1 MTRQEYY
8 DEYDDHVK
16 LDLGQKHRLEHL
28 VNEIVV
34 LLRNAGISHSGRPGT
49 EPMSDVD
56 TLCFR
61 FTADGVFD
69 GFGLDLGGFGS
80 CGVVVAMEP
89 EPGEEAS
96 QEYVMN
102 EEGGVRVP

>member
-8 DEYDDHVK
+8 EKYEDHVK
-16 LDLGQKHRLEHL
+16 LNLEQKHKLEHL
-28 VNEIVV
+28 VNKIVE
-34 LLRNAGISHSGRPGT
+34 LLRKAGISHSDGV

-61 FTADGVFD
+61 FPDDGVFKD
-69 GFGLDLGGFGS
+69 FGLTIEKYGS
-80 CGVVVAMEP
+80 CGIVVAMEP

-96 QEYVMN
+96 QKHIMN
-102 EEGGVRVP
+102 EDGRARTP